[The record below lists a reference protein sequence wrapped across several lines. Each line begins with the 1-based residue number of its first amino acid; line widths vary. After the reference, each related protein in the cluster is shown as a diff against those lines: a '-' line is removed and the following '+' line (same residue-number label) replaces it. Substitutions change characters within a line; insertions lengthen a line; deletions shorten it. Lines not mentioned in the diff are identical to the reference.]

1 MGKHRKEKNTL
12 GFFVGVGQG
21 TPKTFMGCSREVYI
35 FMEQHNFGYG
45 VTTCPSILVTCL
57 T

>member
-1 MGKHRKEKNTL
+1 MGKHRTEKNAL

-21 TPKTFMGCSREVYI
+21 TPKTFMGCAREVYI
-35 FMEQHNFGYG
+35 FMEQHNFCYG